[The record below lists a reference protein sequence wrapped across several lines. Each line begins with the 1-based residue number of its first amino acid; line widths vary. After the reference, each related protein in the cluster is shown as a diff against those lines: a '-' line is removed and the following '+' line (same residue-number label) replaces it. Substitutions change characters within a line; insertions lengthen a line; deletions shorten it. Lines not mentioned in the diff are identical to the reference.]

1 MRRSR
6 AVEGESLVVQMFD
19 FFNPGRHEHVDR
31 SSLFNLAKKRFR
43 GRVHDADPARYPN
56 SNSGTISMQDR
67 MDVLDVHQTG
77 KNPERT

>member
-43 GRVHDADPARYPN
+43 GRVHDADRR
-56 SNSGTISMQDR
+56 TIFLFKQRHDLVQDR